1 VVFSLPPQCHDDR
14 FKTSAHDQPATG
26 HKNREHRVM
35 ESKNLTDIAED
46 VSYGVKYK
54 AVIDEQWAGK
64 DAGFI

>member
-1 VVFSLPPQCHDDR
+1 
-14 FKTSAHDQPATG
+14 
-26 HKNREHRVM
+26 M